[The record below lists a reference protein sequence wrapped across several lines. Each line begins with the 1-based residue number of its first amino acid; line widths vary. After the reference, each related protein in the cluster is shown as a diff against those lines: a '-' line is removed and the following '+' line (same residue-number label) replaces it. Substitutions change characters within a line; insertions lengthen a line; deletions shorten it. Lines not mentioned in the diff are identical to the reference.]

1 MAYCYLDDDYYKIT
15 LEIVEDFINLDYIKF
30 INNGYSEKYPKI
42 LKMEIVLHLKKLD
55 DIVDIKVRKYFL
67 LNVKRK
73 INKKQIV
80 LDKTNNMEENKRI
93 FDRIEIETKEDY
105 NLNNIKIILY
115 VLEKEK
121 KVYSAYGFRDLKI
134 TETIIT
140 FVDMFIYNL
149 CYHDLRNSFKYAD
162 FYINKD
168 DYNKYLVNIKL
179 RKEEIN
185 EYFKKYYENVIKT
198 ILRFSKTIEIE
209 KILIAE
215 KNIINHVKNVYD
227 INIDFIAFN

>member
-1 MAYCYLDDDYYKIT
+1 MVFCYLDDDYYKIT

-30 INNGYSEKYPKI
+30 INNGYDEKYPKI

-67 LNVKRK
+67 LNVKRI

-121 KVYSAYGFRDLKI
+121 MVYTPHGFRDLKF

-140 FVDMFIYNL
+140 FVDKFINDL
-149 CYHDLRNSFKYAD
+149 CYSDIKNFKYAD

-168 DYNKYLVNIKL
+168 DYEIYSVNIKL

-209 KILIAE
+209 KILLAE
-215 KNIINHVKNVYD
+215 KNIINHVKKVYGID
-227 INIDFIAFN
+227 IEFIFFK

>member
-15 LEIVEDFINLDYIKF
+15 LEIVEDFIKLDYIKF
-30 INNGYSEKYPKI
+30 INNGYDEKYPKI

-80 LDKTNNMEENKRI
+80 LDKTINMEENKRI

-121 KVYSAYGFRDLKI
+121 MVYTPYGFRDLKF

-140 FVDMFIYNL
+140 FLDSFLHNFCYN
-149 CYHDLRNSFKYAD
+149 DIRNSFKYAD
-162 FYINKD
+162 FYINKN
-168 DYNKYLVNIKL
+168 DYEIYSVNIKL
-179 RKEEIN
+179 REEEIN

-209 KILIAE
+209 KILLAE
-215 KNIINHVKNVYD
+215 KNIINHVKKVYGID
-227 INIDFIAFN
+227 IEFIFFK